1 MKPLN
6 DPIKGSESTCSQIYT
21 VKGRAVRKHQVRL
34 DMESGESIMT
44 RRFVPVSP
52 GATLTRTQS
61 TLLVRLN
68 DGTDLQVSPAWK
80 ESMSFQVGD
89 VEIPIEI
96 KEIETE
102 IELDGFFRLTR
113 YHYRGAKGAGR
124 TVPLVVTTSR
134 DDLPHVLGFIE
145 LATSFLVNS
154 PRKMIL
160 DTAFADAERGVGWLR
175 WDGATSKKWINCIA
189 RISRCVVFPEF
200 RGLGLSSLL
209 VESAVKYA
217 RDRWHMSGIRPVFLE
232 ITADMLRY
240 WPFVQKAGFVYVGDT
255 EGNGHRAARDMRY
268 LIRKAAA
275 TSGRGQDGMPRGGGG
290 ILSLQR
296 SRAEHL
302 RAVVQS
308 TGLSLENVIDH
319 LRTSPDKLSDDEW
332 VLLHTAY
339 RRPKPT
345 YLLGLTNAAQSFL
358 LKRAALATSKLDN
371 GISKRD
377 SARISEGERLLDV
390 GGLTIS
396 VQAKPVSSR
405 RSRRVQEAFGIVSK
419 EIDLPVIENLDLAV
433 HRGEII
439 LVTGPSGSGKSLLLE
454 AIQALARN
462 STSLGNSPDVIVDGL
477 VKGDFPSVGG
487 PRACHPDIAPVDALE
502 TLPLEGTLELMAV
515 AGLAEPQVLIRPAK
529 TLSLGQRYRLSLALG
544 MSDETDVFLVDEFCE
559 ALDQFSA
566 VAVAKH
572 LRREVSLRAIGAV
585 VATSRPAPLM
595 SSLQPD
601 RIVVLSSD
609 GRFVWR

>member
-1 MKPLN
+1 M
-6 DPIKGSESTCSQIYT
+6 
-21 VKGRAVRKHQVRL
+21 
-34 DMESGESIMT
+34 
-44 RRFVPVSP
+44 
-52 GATLTRTQS
+52 TRTQDA
-61 TLLVRLN
+61 LLVKLN
-68 DGTDLQVSPAWK
+68 DGTDLQVSPPWK
-80 ESMSFQVGD
+80 ASMIFQVGD
-89 VEIPIEI
+89 VEFPIEI
-96 KEIETE
+96 KEIESE
-102 IELDGFFRLTR
+102 IELDGFLRLTR

-134 DDLPHVLGFIE
+134 DDLPNVLGFIE

-154 PRKMIL
+154 PRKRIL
-160 DTAFADAERGVGWLR
+160 DTVFVDAERGIGWQR
-175 WDGATSKKWINCIA
+175 WDGATSRKWINIIA

-209 VESAVKYA
+209 VKSAVKYA
-217 RDRWHMSGIRPVFLE
+217 RDRWHMAGIRPVFLE

-268 LIRKAAA
+268 LIRKAII
-275 TSGRGQDGMPRGGGG
+275 TSGRGQDGMPKGGGG

-302 RAVVQS
+302 RRVVQS

-345 YLLGLTNAAQSFL
+345 YLRGLTGAAQSFL
-358 LKRAALATSKLDN
+358 LKRTARATSNFDN
-371 GISKRD
+371 GIVKSE
-377 SARISEGERLLDV
+377 SARIGEGERLLDV
-390 GGLTIS
+390 NGLTIL
-396 VQAKPVSSR
+396 VRAQPVSSR

-419 EIDLPVIENLDLAV
+419 EIDLPVIESLNVAV

-439 LVTGPSGSGKSLLLE
+439 LVSGPSGSGKSLLLQ
-454 AIQALARN
+454 AIQSLARN
-462 STSLGNSPDVIVDGL
+462 RTSLEDAPSVIIDGL
-477 VKGDFPSVGG
+477 ANGDLARVGY
-487 PRACHPDIAPVDALE
+487 PKACHPDVAPIDALE
-502 TLPLEGTLELMAV
+502 SLSLESTLKLMAV

-544 MSDETDVFLVDEFCE
+544 ISDDINLFLVDEFCE
-559 ALDQFSA
+559 SLDQFSA

-572 LRREVSLRAIGAV
+572 LRREVSQRAIGAV
-585 VATSRPAPLM
+585 VATSRPAPIM
-595 SSLQPD
+595 SSLQAD
-601 RIVVLSSD
+601 KTLILSSD

>member
-1 MKPLN
+1 
-6 DPIKGSESTCSQIYT
+6 
-21 VKGRAVRKHQVRL
+21 
-34 DMESGESIMT
+34 MESGESIMT
-44 RRFVPVSP
+44 RRFIPVSR
-52 GATLTRTQS
+52 GARLTRTPDA
-61 TLLVRLN
+61 LLVRLN
-68 DGTDLQVSPAWK
+68 DGTDLQVSPPWK

-96 KEIETE
+96 KEIESE

-134 DDLPHVLGFIE
+134 DDLPNVLGFIE

-154 PRKMIL
+154 PRKRIL
-160 DTAFADAERGVGWLR
+160 DTVFADAERGVGWRR
-175 WDGATSKKWINCIA
+175 WDGVTSRKWINCIA

-217 RDRWHMSGIRPVFLE
+217 RDRWHMAGIRPVFLE

-275 TSGRGQDGMPRGGGG
+275 TSGRGQDGMPKGGGG

-302 RAVVQS
+302 RTVVQS

-319 LRTSPDKLSDDEW
+319 LRTSPDKLSDDVW

-345 YLLGLTNAAQSFL
+345 YLRGLTNAAQSFL
-358 LKRAALATSKLDN
+358 LKRAALAPSKFDR
-371 GISKRD
+371 GINKRE
-377 SARISEGERLLDV
+377 SARISQGDRLLDV
-390 GGLTIS
+390 SGLTIS

-419 EIDLPVIENLDLAV
+419 EIDLPVIDNLDLAV

-439 LVTGPSGSGKSLLLE
+439 LVTGTE
-454 AIQALARN
+454 W
-462 STSLGNSPDVIVDGL
+462 
-477 VKGDFPSVGG
+477 
-487 PRACHPDIAPVDALE
+487 
-502 TLPLEGTLELMAV
+502 
-515 AGLAEPQVLIRPAK
+515 IR
-529 TLSLGQRYRLSLALG
+529 
-544 MSDETDVFLVDEFCE
+544 
-559 ALDQFSA
+559 
-566 VAVAKH
+566 
-572 LRREVSLRAIGAV
+572 
-585 VATSRPAPLM
+585 
-595 SSLQPD
+595 
-601 RIVVLSSD
+601 
-609 GRFVWR
+609 